1 MYFEDYRCEVM
12 EDSKRYIDENYDW
25 YDDFDELYDALFTAD
40 SVTGNGSGSYYFNS
54 WKAKE
59 AVKDVVW
66 DDEFLDAISEFGW
79 SLENLFKQGPEAIDV
94 TARCAALTYIPYDE
108 MEEYF
113 YNLKEG
119 KEEE

>member
-12 EDSKRYIDENYDW
+12 EDSKRYIDENYEW

-94 TARCAALTYIPYDE
+94 VARCAALSYIPYNE
-108 MEEYF
+108 MEEHF
-113 YNLKEG
+113 YDLKEG